1 MSTPTIS
8 TETVT
13 LTFAHAGTHRGLSV
27 QQVINRVCGSN
38 AQTMLSDDP
47 TSPYA
52 ATIVDREGFVLDRV
66 LRDS

>member
-13 LTFAHAGTHRGLSV
+13 LTFAYAGTHRGLSV
-27 QQVINRVCGSN
+27 QSIINRVCGSN
-38 AQTMLSDDP
+38 AKTMLSDDP
-47 TSPYA
+47 TSPYV
-52 ATIVDREGFVLDRV
+52 ATIVDKEGFILDRV